1 MTKIIKIF
9 LMGIGVLTLATIGV
23 FAYLLSYFPDG
34 DFDITNASAEEQQE
48 FLVDVAKFYQAQ
60 YSFVSDDEDT
70 VSSTVDYHAKKI
82 TLIWNFAQ
90 QEFQSDGEPVFTSGR
105 GRFAEQ
111 FAKECSRSTLDE
123 YVLRHGLSLEVLFMV
138 KGQQTGKWD
147 FSAEGCQNYIS

>member
-1 MTKIIKIF
+1 MIKIIKIF
-9 LMGIGVLTLATIGV
+9 LMGIGVLTLATVGV
-23 FAYLLSYFPDG
+23 FAYLVSYFPDG

-48 FLVDVAKFYQAQ
+48 YLVDVANFYKAQ
-60 YSFVSDDEDT
+60 YSFIIDDEGT
-70 VSSTVDYHAKKI
+70 VSSAVDYHAKKI
-82 TLIWNFAQ
+82 TLIWNNAQ
-90 QEFQSDGEPVFTSGR
+90 QKFQNDGEPVFTSGR

-111 FAKECSRSTLDE
+111 FAKECSRSTLDK